1 MTPKIRTLKQLMNL
15 ENRVALITGGAGHI
29 GRVLGEGLAEL
40 GASIAVF
47 DIDRAAADIVAAD
60 IAANN
65 NVKASGLAVDLTDI
79 DAVKEA
85 PARVVNEFGRL
96 DIVIHSAAYGGDTKF
111 PGWAVPFDEQTGE
124 AFERALRVNLT
135 SAFVLAQAA
144 RKPLTDSGR
153 GSIVLISSIY
163 GLVGPDMSL
172 YEGTSMANPAGY
184 GASKGGLLQLMRHL
198 ATVLAP
204 DVRVNAIS
212 PGGVWRQQP
221 ESFHDRYRNRTP
233 LGRMATEEDLKGA
246 AAYLASDLSNYV
258 TGHNLVVDGGWTA
271 W

>member
-1 MTPKIRTLKQLMNL
+1 MNRTLKQLMDL
-15 ENRVALITGGAGHI
+15 QNRVALITGGAGHI
-29 GRVLGEGLAEL
+29 GRVIGESLAEL
-40 GASIAVF
+40 GASIAVL
-47 DIDRAAADIVAAD
+47 DIDQAAAETVAAE

-65 NVKASGLAVDLTDI
+65 NVKASPFAVDLTDLE
-79 DAVKEA
+79 AVKTA
-85 PARVVNEFGRL
+85 PAQVVEEFGRI

-111 PGWAVPFDEQTGE
+111 PGWAVPLDEQTAE

-144 RKPLTDSGR
+144 RQPLTDSGH

-172 YEGTSMANPAGY
+172 YEGTAMANPAGY
-184 GASKGGLLQLMRHL
+184 GVSKGGLLQLMRHL
-198 ATVLAP
+198 STVFAP
-204 DVRVNAIS
+204 HVRVNAIS
-212 PGGVWRQQP
+212 PGGVWREQP
-221 ESFHDRYRNRTP
+221 EAFHDRYRARTP

-258 TGHNLVVDGGWTA
+258 TGHNLVVDGGWTV

>member
-1 MTPKIRTLKQLMNL
+1 MRTLKQLMDL
-15 ENRVALITGGAGHI
+15 QNRVALITGGAGHI

-40 GASIAVF
+40 GASIAVL
-47 DIDRAAADIVAAD
+47 DIDQAAAETVAAD

-65 NVKASGLAVDLTDI
+65 NVKASALAVALTDMR
-79 DAVKEA
+79 AVQTA
-85 PARVVNEFGRL
+85 PARVVQEFGRL
-96 DIVIHSAAYGGDTKF
+96 DIVIHCAAYGGDTQF
-111 PGWAVPFDEQTGE
+111 PGWAVPFDEQTAE

-135 SAFVLAQAA
+135 SGFVLAQAA
-144 RKPLTDSGR
+144 RESLIASGH
-153 GSIVLISSIY
+153 GSIIFISSIY

-184 GASKGGLLQLMRHL
+184 GASKGGLLQLVRHL
-198 ATVLAP
+198 ATVFAP
-204 DVRVNAIS
+204 HVRVNAIS

-221 ESFHDRYRNRTP
+221 EAFHDRYRARTP

-246 AAYLASDLSNYV
+246 AAYLASDLSSYV

>member
-1 MTPKIRTLKQLMNL
+1 MRTLKQLMDL
-15 ENRVALITGGAGHI
+15 QNRVALITGGAGHI
-29 GRVLGEGLAEL
+29 GRVIGESLAEL
-40 GASIAVF
+40 GAAIALH
-47 DIDRAAADIVAAD
+47 DIDQAAAGTVAAD
-60 IAANN
+60 IAQNYD
-65 NVKASGLAVDLTDI
+65 VKASAFAVDLNDI
-79 DAVKEA
+79 TAVKTM
-85 PARVVNEFGRL
+85 PAKVVQEFARL

-111 PGWAVPFDEQTGE
+111 PGWAVPFDEQTTE
-124 AFERALRVNLT
+124 AWERALRVNLT
-135 SAFVLAQAA
+135 SAFALAQAA
-144 RKPLTDSGR
+144 RQPLTDSGH

-198 ATVLAP
+198 STVLAP
-204 DVRVNAIS
+204 EVRVNAIS

-221 ESFHDRYRNRTP
+221 EPFHDRYRARTP

-246 AAYLASDLSNYV
+246 AAYLSSDLSSYV
-258 TGHNLVVDGGWTA
+258 TGHNLVVDGGWTI